1 MGKEKV
7 HINIV
12 VIGHVDSGKSTTT
25 GHLIYKLGGID
36 KRVIERFEKEAAEMN
51 KRSFKYAWV
60 LDKLKAERERGIT
73 IDIALWKFETT
84 KYYCTVI
91 DAPGHRDFI
100 KNMITGTS
108 QADCAVL
115 IIDST
120 TGGFEAGISKDGQTR
135 EHALLAFTLGVKQMI
150 CCCNKMDAT
159 TPKYSKARYD
169 EIVKEVSSYLKK
181 VGYNPDKIPFV
192 PISGFEGDNMI
203 ERSTNLDWYKGP
215 TLLDALDLISEP
227 KRPSDKPLR
236 LPLQDVYKIGGI
248 GTVPVGRVETGVI
261 KPGMVVTFG
270 PTGLTTEVKSV
281 EMHHE
286 ALLEALPGD
295 NVGFNVKNVAVK
307 DLKRGFVASN
317 SKDDPAREAANFTS
331 QVIIMNHPG
340 QIGNGYAPVLD
351 CHTCHIAVKFAEL
364 VTKIDR
370 RSGKELEKEPKFLK
384 NGDAGIIK
392 MIPTKPMVV
401 ETFSEYPPLG
411 RFAVRDMRQTVAV
424 GVIKGVE
431 KKDPSGAKVTK
442 SAAKKKTVLSLV
454 LFLLALR
461 VPPCLVVAPRTGCW
475 TGGGNTL
482 PVMGKEKVHINIVVI
497 GHVDSGKSTTTGH
510 LIYKLGGIDKRVIE
524 RFEKEAA
531 EMNKRSFKYA
541 WVLDKLKAE
550 RERGITID
558 IALWKFETTKYY
570 CTVIDAPGHRDF
582 IKNMITGTSQADC
595 AVLIIDSTTGGFEA
609 GISKDGQTREH
620 ALLAFTLGVR
630 QMICCCNK
638 MDATTPK
645 YSKARYDEIVKEV
658 SSYLK
663 KVGYNPDKIPFV
675 PISGFEGDNMIE
687 RSTNLDWYKG
697 PTLLDALDL
706 LSEPKRP
713 SDKPLRLPLQDV
725 YKIGG
730 IGTVPVGRVET
741 GVIKP
746 GMVVTFGPTG
756 LTTEVK
762 SVEMHHEALLEAL
775 PGDNVG
781 FNVKNVAVK
790 DLKRGFVA
798 SNSKDDPA
806 REAANFTA
814 QVIIMNH
821 PGQIGNGYAPV
832 LDCHTCHIAV
842 KFAELVTKIDR
853 RSGKELEKE
862 PKFLKNGD
870 AGIIKMIPTKP
881 MVVETFSEYPP
892 LGRFAVR
899 DMRQTVAVGVIKG
912 VEKKDPSG
920 AKVTKSAAKKK

>member
-1 MGKEKV
+1 MGKEKT

-159 TPKYSKARYD
+159 TPKYSKARYE

-181 VGYNPDKIPFV
+181 VGYNPDKVPFV

-215 TLLDALDLISEP
+215 TLLEALDQINEP

-286 ALLEALPGD
+286 SLLEALPGD
-295 NVGFNVKNVAVK
+295 NVGFNVKNVA
-307 DLKRGFVASN
+307 
-317 SKDDPAREAANFTS
+317 
-331 QVIIMNHPG
+331 MNHPG

-351 CHTCHIAVKFAEL
+351 CHTSHIAVKFAEL

-370 RSGKELEKEPKFLK
+370 RSGKELEALPKFLK
-384 NGDAGIIK
+384 NGDAGIVK

-401 ETFSEYPPLG
+401 ETFATYPPLG

-431 KKDPSGAKVTK
+431 KKDPTGAKVTK
-442 SAAKKKTVLSLV
+442 AAIKKK
-454 LFLLALR
+454 
-461 VPPCLVVAPRTGCW
+461 
-475 TGGGNTL
+475 
-482 PVMGKEKVHINIVVI
+482 
-497 GHVDSGKSTTTGH
+497 
-510 LIYKLGGIDKRVIE
+510 
-524 RFEKEAA
+524 
-531 EMNKRSFKYA
+531 
-541 WVLDKLKAE
+541 
-550 RERGITID
+550 
-558 IALWKFETTKYY
+558 
-570 CTVIDAPGHRDF
+570 
-582 IKNMITGTSQADC
+582 
-595 AVLIIDSTTGGFEA
+595 
-609 GISKDGQTREH
+609 
-620 ALLAFTLGVR
+620 
-630 QMICCCNK
+630 
-638 MDATTPK
+638 
-645 YSKARYDEIVKEV
+645 
-658 SSYLK
+658 
-663 KVGYNPDKIPFV
+663 
-675 PISGFEGDNMIE
+675 
-687 RSTNLDWYKG
+687 
-697 PTLLDALDL
+697 
-706 LSEPKRP
+706 
-713 SDKPLRLPLQDV
+713 
-725 YKIGG
+725 
-730 IGTVPVGRVET
+730 
-741 GVIKP
+741 
-746 GMVVTFGPTG
+746 
-756 LTTEVK
+756 
-762 SVEMHHEALLEAL
+762 
-775 PGDNVG
+775 
-781 FNVKNVAVK
+781 
-790 DLKRGFVA
+790 
-798 SNSKDDPA
+798 
-806 REAANFTA
+806 
-814 QVIIMNH
+814 
-821 PGQIGNGYAPV
+821 
-832 LDCHTCHIAV
+832 
-842 KFAELVTKIDR
+842 
-853 RSGKELEKE
+853 
-862 PKFLKNGD
+862 
-870 AGIIKMIPTKP
+870 
-881 MVVETFSEYPP
+881 
-892 LGRFAVR
+892 
-899 DMRQTVAVGVIKG
+899 
-912 VEKKDPSG
+912 
-920 AKVTKSAAKKK
+920 